1 MPEDLPVVASLADL
15 QAVQAEI
22 EVLKVQVAELLGR
35 IEALEALAAVEMP
48 ADVKTAFVLF
58 MDWVKA
64 NV

>member
-15 QAVQAEI
+15 QAVQADI
-22 EVLKVQVAELLGR
+22 EVLKVQAAELLGR
-35 IEALEALAAVEMP
+35 IEGLEAGAAVEMP
-48 ADVKTAFVLF
+48 ADVKAGFILF